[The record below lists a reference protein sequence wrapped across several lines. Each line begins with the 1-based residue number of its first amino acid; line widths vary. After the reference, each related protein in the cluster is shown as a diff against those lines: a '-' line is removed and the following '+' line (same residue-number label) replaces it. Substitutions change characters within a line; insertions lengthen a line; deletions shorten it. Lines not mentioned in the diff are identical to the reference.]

1 MIFDL
6 FQSMKNS
13 VLVLCFLIGLFS
25 CTDTDK
31 IEAYPLVI
39 TQEFDSIISEDS
51 KLMLGAN
58 PVVYAINFKDSV
70 NLNDKKENEQNYFSQ
85 YDENFYT
92 HDSLKIFVDD
102 KNLDFHTSEFNI
114 FSIPPPPPPRI
125 KDSTYNKENGVYEY
139 EYEYD
144 TNATDK
150 EFEEL
155 LLKMEQRKRIHYKT
169 YPVYI
174 YNYGESQTV
183 IQKPIT
189 TELFI
194 LLEAKNK
201 NNEWKPVEYFE
212 QYGFL
217 CGTGHRDYVL
227 KPKHYLL
234 STVKRYK
241 GDFRTKLRVK
251 FRSFDNIFY
260 SNEFEG
266 YINYSQFQ
274 SDSIIEKTKQ
284 RLANRDSITISQKLK
299 WMFLND

>member
-1 MIFDL
+1 MVFA
-6 FQSMKNS
+6 FSFPMKNS
-13 VLVLCFLIGLFS
+13 IVVFFLICLFS
-25 CTDTDK
+25 CTGRDSV
-31 IEAYPLVI
+31 EAYPI
-39 TQEFDSIISEDS
+39 ITTQEFDSIISEDS
-51 KLMLGAN
+51 KLMLAAN

-70 NLNDKKENEQNYFSQ
+70 NMNDKEEDEQNYFGE

-102 KNLDFHTSEFNI
+102 ENLDFHTSEFNI
-114 FSIPPPPPPRI
+114 FSIPPPPSPKI
-125 KDSTYNKENGVYEY
+125 KDSIYDKENGVYEY

-144 TNATDK
+144 TDK

-155 LLKMEQRKRIHYKT
+155 LLKMEQRKRVHYKT

-183 IQKPIT
+183 IQAPII

-201 NNEWKPVEYFE
+201 NNEWKPIEYFE

-234 STVKRYK
+234 TTVKRYK
-241 GDFRTKLRVK
+241 GDYKTKLRVK
-251 FRSFDNIFY
+251 FRSFDKVFY

-266 YINYSQFQ
+266 FINYSQFQ